1 MSNEYIKPRNKV
13 IRWYDKLSYIW
24 QLIAEANYMMKRVK
38 AREERSK
45 IKYKDIIRNLMWYY
59 WDYYWWEDSYKYYRL
74 YKIAN
79 AKFYKN
85 NFKKWN

>member
-13 IRWYDKLSYIW
+13 IRWYDKLSYTW
-24 QLIAEANYMMKRVK
+24 QLITEANYMDKRVN

-59 WDYYWWEDSYKYYRL
+59 WDYVWKGGREQELYYKYHL
-74 YKIAN
+74 IHN
-79 AKFYKN
+79 ARYLIKLPK
-85 NFKKWN
+85 